1 MSLERYLKDDDG
13 FRKYVE
19 LMESTPTAK
28 RQSLMEA
35 ARKENAAFVDAAE
48 KCLLTFDRIT
58 RLPEMELAEVLGAN
72 DLKPEIVAVAI
83 LSVPDLGLREQLTK
97 SIPRA
102 SANNILLELKDRGE
116 PKPAEVGGARLQLIK
131 KARELEKAGKLAS
144 VQMPRFRSGHFA
156 A

>member
-1 MSLERYLKDDDG
+1 
-13 FRKYVE
+13 
-19 LMESTPTAK
+19 
-28 RQSLMEA
+28 
-35 ARKENAAFVDAAE
+35 
-48 KCLLTFDRIT
+48 
-58 RLPEMELAEVLGAN
+58 MELAEVLGAN